1 MKIPSLLKDWRVLLF
16 LAVLIVSI
24 ALIIPVQKQGVLVK
38 SVNTDSPFY
47 GKVAPSEYIT
57 WAGSKIIKS
66 PEDFQAFENYTGTL
80 FFQHSGKSGLDSAV
94 LTGSGM
100 GIDVVKP
107 SSTRLNLGMD
117 LIGGT
122 RVLLKV
128 KENVS
133 DAVVE
138 QSIAT
143 LQTRIN
149 IYGLRE
155 AKFQS
160 VKQDSANFIQ
170 IEMSGG
176 SKQEIDNLLAK
187 QGKFEAYIPKI
198 VNLEIQESK
207 EGSNAEISANAS
219 PQAAQNYSIISG
231 NVSNSSTQ
239 ANATGNITEN
249 NSLSESAANTS
260 NIGNN
265 ISAPEKQN
273 IPTKASGLLSVNG
286 TNYTVSIDMENKTS
300 EVQGIG
306 IVRIN
311 DSFVLN
317 NISFTFMNYTD
328 STAIF
333 RSVVFSSADIKSVC
347 MQSIQGI
354 CSSVIQQRE
363 DGFEFSFQVTI
374 SKEGAERFAALTK
387 DMRIEPE
394 LVEGKPTGRYI
405 LKEGG
410 YPAVIQ
416 LYLDKKPITELSID
430 KGLKGKVVTS
440 PAVTGFKTSQAEAI
454 KEKLFLQSIL
464 QSGVLPVSLNVER
477 VDQISASLGSEFIR
491 SIMIAGIVAAIAVI
505 VVVFIRY
512 RNLRIT
518 LPMVF
523 TSLSEVIIILG
534 AASLIGWTI
543 DIAAIAGI
551 IAVIGTGV
559 DAQIFIIDELITG
572 RDRVFTFKEKIK
584 RAFFM
589 IFSSAATVVAAMLP
603 LLFIGIGVMRG
614 FAITTLLG
622 VFIGVFIARPAF
634 SKIAEKILEKQM
646 TAKHSEKI

>member
-16 LAVLIVSI
+16 LIVVIGSF
-24 ALIIPVQKQGVLVK
+24 ALILPIQKQGVLVK
-38 SVNTDSPFY
+38 SVSADSPFY

-57 WAGSKIIKS
+57 WAGSKAINT
-66 PEDFQAFENYTGTL
+66 PEDLQAFENYTGTL

-94 LTGSGM
+94 LGGYL
-100 GIDVVKP
+100 GIDFVKP

-149 IYGLRE
+149 IYGLKE

-170 IEMSGG
+170 IEMAGG

-198 VNLEIQESK
+198 AGI
-207 EGSNAEISANAS
+207 
-219 PQAAQNYSIISG
+219 
-231 NVSNSSTQ
+231 
-239 ANATGNITEN
+239 EN
-249 NSLSESAANTS
+249 NT
-260 NIGNN
+260 
-265 ISAPEKQN
+265 
-273 IPTKASGLLSVNG
+273 GLLTING
-286 TNYTVSIDMENKTS
+286 TNYTVSVSDGKADIQN
-300 EVQGIG
+300 IG
-306 IVRIN
+306 AVKIN
-311 DSFVLN
+311 DTFTLN
-317 NISFTFMNYTD
+317 NIQFTFLNYTNN
-328 STAIF
+328 TAVF
-333 RSVVFSSADIKSVC
+333 NALVFSSADIKSVC

-363 DGFEFSFQVTI
+363 GGFEFSFQVTI
-374 SKEGAERFAALTK
+374 SKEGAEKFAALTK
-387 DMRIEPE
+387 DMKIEPE
-394 LVEGKPTGRYI
+394 MSEGRITGRYI

-464 QSGVLPVSLNVER
+464 QSGALPVSLNVER

-491 SIMIAGIVAAIAVI
+491 SIMIAGIVAAVAVI
-505 VVVFIRY
+505 VVVFARY
-512 RNLRIT
+512 RNMKIT

-523 TSLSEVIIILG
+523 TSMSEVLIILG

-559 DAQIFIIDELITG
+559 DAQIMIIDELITG

-589 IFSSAATVVAAMLP
+589 IFSSAATVAAAMIP

-634 SKIAEKILEKQM
+634 SKIAEKVLEKQHI
-646 TAKHSEKI
+646 AKEEKK